1 MYLLKPEMA
10 NELKT
15 THSEIYS
22 KAPSFL
28 SKSDYVATI
37 GDICTIKIIEE
48 IRVPN
53 LMIIDYKT
61 KRDIELDEAQIKVI
75 ESIDCHSV
83 KIRNE
88 AGTIT
93 AELIDAI
100 KKAIYSNK
108 TTKIIVDGE
117 EDLATLPAIKL
128 CKNGAKVIYGMP
140 DKGMVVV
147 DVNQQTKLRASKLL
161 ERMLVK

>member
-1 MYLLKPEMA
+1 MA
-10 NELKT
+10 EELKT
-15 THSEIYS
+15 TSSEIYA
-22 KAPSFL
+22 KAPSSL
-28 SKSDYVATI
+28 NQSDYIATV

-61 KRDIELDEAQIKVI
+61 KRNIDLDEAQTEII
-75 ESIDCHSV
+75 ESINCHSV
-83 KIRNE
+83 NVRNE

-93 AELIDAI
+93 DELINAI
-100 KKAIYSNK
+100 EKAIYSNK

-117 EDLATLPAIKL
+117 EDLATLPVIKL
-128 CKNGAKVIYGMP
+128 CENGAKVIYGMP
-140 DKGMVVV
+140 DRGMVVV
-147 DVNQQTKLRASKLL
+147 DVNQQTKERTNRLL

>member
-1 MYLLKPEMA
+1 MA
-10 NELKT
+10 EELKT
-15 THSEIYS
+15 TNSEIYA

-28 SKSDYVATI
+28 NQSDYIATV

-61 KRDIELDEAQIKVI
+61 KRDIELDESQTKII
-75 ESIDCHSV
+75 ESTNCHSV
-83 KIRNE
+83 NVKNE

-93 AELIDAI
+93 DELINAI
-100 KKAIYSNK
+100 KEAVYSNK

-117 EDLATLPAIKL
+117 EDLATLPVIKL
-128 CKNGAKVIYGMP
+128 CKNRAKVIYGMP
-140 DKGMVVV
+140 DRGMVVV
-147 DVNQQTKLRASKLL
+147 DVNQQTKERANSLL

>member
-1 MYLLKPEMA
+1 MYLLRPEMA
-10 NELKT
+10 EELKT
-15 THSEIYS
+15 TNSEIYA

-28 SKSDYVATI
+28 NQSDYIATV

-61 KRDIELDEAQIKVI
+61 KRNIDLDEAHTKII
-75 ESIDCHSV
+75 ESINCHSV
-83 KIRNE
+83 SVRNE

-93 AELIDAI
+93 DELINAI
-100 KKAIYSNK
+100 EKAIYSNK

-128 CKNGAKVIYGMP
+128 CENGAKVIYGMP

-147 DVNQQTKLRASKLL
+147 DVNQQTKERTNRLL

>member
-1 MYLLKPEMA
+1 MA
-10 NELKT
+10 EELKT
-15 THSEIYS
+15 TNSEIYA

-28 SKSDYVATI
+28 NQSDYIATV

-61 KRDIELDEAQIKVI
+61 KRDIELDESQTKII
-75 ESIDCHSV
+75 ESTNCHSV
-83 KIRNE
+83 NVRNE

-93 AELIDAI
+93 DELINAI

-147 DVNQQTKLRASKLL
+147 DVNQQTKERASNLL

>member
-1 MYLLKPEMA
+1 MA
-10 NELKT
+10 EELKT
-15 THSEIYS
+15 TNSEIYA

-28 SKSDYVATI
+28 NQSDYIATV
-37 GDICTIKIIEE
+37 GDICTIKIIEQ

-61 KRDIELDEAQIKVI
+61 KRNVELDEAQTKII

-83 KIRNE
+83 NIRNE

-93 AELIDAI
+93 DELINAI
-100 KKAIYSNK
+100 KEATYSNK

-128 CKNGAKVIYGMP
+128 CENGAKVIYGMP

-147 DVNQQTKLRASKLL
+147 DVNQQTKERTNRLL

>member
-1 MYLLKPEMA
+1 MA
-10 NELKT
+10 EELKT
-15 THSEIYS
+15 TNSEIYA

-28 SKSDYVATI
+28 EQSDYIATV

-61 KRDIELDEAQIKVI
+61 KRNIALDESQTKII
-75 ESIDCHSV
+75 ESINCHSV
-83 KIRNE
+83 NVRNE

-93 AELIDAI
+93 DELINAI
-100 KKAIYSNK
+100 EKAIYSNK

-128 CKNGAKVIYGMP
+128 CENGAKVIYGMP

-147 DVNQQTKLRASKLL
+147 DVNQQTKERTNRLL

>member
-1 MYLLKPEMA
+1 MA
-10 NELKT
+10 EELKT
-15 THSEIYS
+15 TNSEIYA

-28 SKSDYVATI
+28 DQSDYIATV

-61 KRDIELDEAQIKVI
+61 KRNIDLDEAQTKII
-75 ESIDCHSV
+75 ESINCHSV
-83 KIRNE
+83 NVRNE

-93 AELIDAI
+93 DELINAI
-100 KKAIYSNK
+100 EKAIYSKK

-128 CKNGAKVIYGMP
+128 CENGAKVIYGMP

-147 DVNQQTKLRASKLL
+147 DVNQQTKERANRLL

>member
-1 MYLLKPEMA
+1 MYLLRPEMA
-10 NELKT
+10 EELKT
-15 THSEIYS
+15 TNSEIYA

-28 SKSDYVATI
+28 NQSDYIATV

-61 KRDIELDEAQIKVI
+61 KRNIDLDEAQTKVI
-75 ESIDCHSV
+75 EDVDCYSV
-83 KIRNE
+83 NIRNK

-93 AELIDAI
+93 AELVNAI
-100 KKAIYSNK
+100 EKAIYSNK

-147 DVNQQTKLRASKLL
+147 DVNQQTKERASRLL

>member
-1 MYLLKPEMA
+1 MYLLRPEMA
-10 NELKT
+10 EELKT
-15 THSEIYS
+15 TNSEIYS

-28 SKSDYVATI
+28 NQSDYMATV

-48 IRVPN
+48 IRIPN

-61 KRDIELDEAQIKVI
+61 KRNIDLDEAQTKII
-75 ESIDCHSV
+75 ENINCHSV
-83 KIRNE
+83 NVRNE

-93 AELIDAI
+93 DELIDAI
-100 KKAIYSNK
+100 GKAIHSNK

-128 CKNGAKVIYGMP
+128 CKNGAKVIYGMT

-147 DVNQQTKLRASKLL
+147 DVNQQTKERANRLL

>member
-1 MYLLKPEMA
+1 MYILRPEMA
-10 NELKT
+10 EELKT
-15 THSEIYS
+15 TNSEIYA

-28 SKSDYVATI
+28 NRSDYVATV

-61 KRDIELDEAQIKVI
+61 KRNIELDESQTKII
-75 ESIDCHSV
+75 ESTNCHSV
-83 KIRNE
+83 NVRNE

-93 AELIDAI
+93 DELINAI
-100 KKAIYSNK
+100 KEAIYSNK

-147 DVNQQTKLRASKLL
+147 DVNQQTKERANRLL

>member
-1 MYLLKPEMA
+1 MA
-10 NELKT
+10 EELKT
-15 THSEIYS
+15 TNSKIYA

-28 SKSDYVATI
+28 NQSDYIATV

-61 KRDIELDEAQIKVI
+61 KRNIDLDEAQTKII
-75 ESIDCHSV
+75 ESINCHSV
-83 KIRNE
+83 SIRNE

-93 AELIDAI
+93 VELINAI
-100 KKAIYSNK
+100 EKAIYSNK
-108 TTKIIVDGE
+108 TTKIVVDGE

-128 CKNGAKVIYGMP
+128 CENGAKVIYGMP

-147 DVNQQTKLRASKLL
+147 DVNQQTKERTNRLL

>member
-1 MYLLKPEMA
+1 MA
-10 NELKT
+10 EELKT
-15 THSEIYS
+15 TDSEIYA

-28 SKSDYVATI
+28 NQSDYVATV
-37 GDICTIKIIEE
+37 GDISTIKIIEE

-61 KRDIELDEAQIKVI
+61 KRNINLNEAQTKVI
-75 ESIDCHSV
+75 ESIDCYTV
-83 KIRNE
+83 NIRNK

-93 AELIDAI
+93 AELINAI
-100 KKAIYSNK
+100 EKAIYSNK
-108 TTKIIVDGE
+108 TTKIIVEGE
-117 EDLATLPAIKL
+117 EDLATLPVIKL
-128 CKNGAKVIYGMP
+128 CKSGAKVIYGMP

-147 DVNQQTKLRASKLL
+147 DVNQQTKERANRLL

>member
-1 MYLLKPEMA
+1 MYILRPEMA
-10 NELKT
+10 EELKT
-15 THSEIYS
+15 TNFEIYA

-28 SKSDYVATI
+28 NQSDYITTV
-37 GDICTIKIIEE
+37 GDICTIRIIEE

-61 KRDIELDEAQIKVI
+61 KRNIDLDETQTKVI
-75 ESIDCHSV
+75 EGINCYSV
-83 KIRNE
+83 NIKNE
-88 AGTIT
+88 AGTIS
-93 AELIDAI
+93 AELINAI
-100 KKAIYSNK
+100 EKATYTNR
-108 TTKIIVDGE
+108 TTKIIVNGE

-140 DKGMVVV
+140 DRGMVVV
-147 DVNQQTKLRASKLL
+147 DVNQQTKKRANKLL

>member
-1 MYLLKPEMA
+1 MA
-10 NELKT
+10 EELKT
-15 THSEIYS
+15 TNSEIYA

-28 SKSDYVATI
+28 NQSNYIATV

-53 LMIIDYKT
+53 LMIIDYRT
-61 KRDIELDEAQIKVI
+61 KRNINLDEAQTKII
-75 ESIDCHSV
+75 ESINCHSV
-83 KIRNE
+83 NVRNE

-93 AELIDAI
+93 DELINAI
-100 KKAIYSNK
+100 EKAIYSNK

-128 CKNGAKVIYGMP
+128 CENGAKVIYGMP

-147 DVNQQTKLRASKLL
+147 DVNQQTKERANKLL